1 LDIGTALIRATARG
15 GPPRERHMDT
25 YSPEFSA
32 YWQSETSPAPGRDT
46 AEASS
51 KQTLS
56 TALELALK
64 ELAERVIAAR
74 SIV

>member
-1 LDIGTALIRATARG
+1 
-15 GPPRERHMDT
+15 MDK

-32 YWQSETSPAPGRDT
+32 YWQSEASPPPGRDN
-46 AEASS
+46 AETSS

-56 TALELALK
+56 TSQERALE
-64 ELAERVIAAR
+64 ELAERVNAAR

>member
-1 LDIGTALIRATARG
+1 MIRATARG
-15 GPPRERHMDT
+15 GPPRDRHMDK

-32 YWQSETSPAPGRDT
+32 YWESDPSPAPGRAH

-51 KQTLS
+51 KQSLS
-56 TALELALK
+56 TSQELALE
-64 ELAERVIAAR
+64 ELAERVSAAR